1 MVRGSQPAARTG
13 RPHSVPAAS
22 RVEVQA
28 DEPARVAARWA
39 EIAELRVTG
48 GAKPSIE
55 LDNCTIRFVP
65 CADGRP
71 EGLGGLDI
79 VARDRA
85 AILATAKA
93 RGTPVAGNQ
102 VHACGMRFNLV

>member
-1 MVRGSQPAARTG
+1 
-13 RPHSVPAAS
+13 
-22 RVEVQA
+22 VQA

-39 EIAELRVTG
+39 EIAELRVNG

-65 CADGRP
+65 CTDGRP

-79 VARDRA
+79 VAPDRA

-93 RGTPVAGNQ
+93 RGTPVTGNQ
-102 VHACGMRFNLV
+102 VYACGMRFNLV